1 MLPSSNPS
9 SAVSHSIEI
18 SAPSLFLLGQNF
30 HDSNSINPLLTFFN
44 FASLVFANLFYP
56 AAFVSIEMI
65 GPLRARD
72 GSDI

>member
-9 SAVSHSIEI
+9 VAELHSKEI

-56 AAFVSIEMI
+56 AAFVSIGFI
-65 GPLRARD
+65 YKLKFSKQVAT
-72 GSDI
+72 